1 MLNHKNKGL
10 PLMFK
15 YNKIHT
21 FGLNIIV
28 GITLLLITSFT
39 NAAPIPREH
48 LEVRKDMTAKEQQ
61 DYNKALAEVERA
73 ARTGGLTSTNSE
85 DQRLI
90 KSYTNNLKK
99 LDAINKEVIA
109 AQKKV
114 DLATKKLAYAK
125 KYPDI
130 IDRDANRLIA
140 EAIIARH
147 PELRN
152 IHLFRQW
159 MITHRPE
166 ADAIAK
172 PILANHDPFSTP
184 HAKAAGF

>member
-61 DYNKALAEVERA
+61 DYNLS
-73 ARTGGLTSTNSE
+73 LIHISE
-85 DQRLI
+85 
-90 KSYTNNLKK
+90 T
-99 LDAINKEVIA
+99 
-109 AQKKV
+109 
-114 DLATKKLAYAK
+114 T
-125 KYPDI
+125 
-130 IDRDANRLIA
+130 
-140 EAIIARH
+140 
-147 PELRN
+147 
-152 IHLFRQW
+152 
-159 MITHRPE
+159 RPY
-166 ADAIAK
+166 
-172 PILANHDPFSTP
+172 
-184 HAKAAGF
+184 